1 QFDARVGV
9 LCPKCEARLRS
20 GEITKTDVDI
30 SFMLSKLAAKNPI
43 LDKLTLKRAYEVDGD
58 YVLLF
63 EQGEAQAVLENR
75 NLMNELRGLGKPVW
89 VSEVSSDER
98 RFIEGLIH
106 PIRIMAINQVW
117 LPDGSRQIK
126 AIIAGSYTS
135 SFPIDL
141 EKIKKIASAVK
152 GYDLVFK
159 FEKERK

>member
-1 QFDARVGV
+1 MGV

-30 SFMLSKLAAKNPI
+30 SFMLSKLAAKNPM

-89 VSEVSSDER
+89 VR
-98 RFIEGLIH
+98 
-106 PIRIMAINQVW
+106 
-117 LPDGSRQIK
+117 
-126 AIIAGSYTS
+126 
-135 SFPIDL
+135 
-141 EKIKKIASAVK
+141 
-152 GYDLVFK
+152 
-159 FEKERK
+159 